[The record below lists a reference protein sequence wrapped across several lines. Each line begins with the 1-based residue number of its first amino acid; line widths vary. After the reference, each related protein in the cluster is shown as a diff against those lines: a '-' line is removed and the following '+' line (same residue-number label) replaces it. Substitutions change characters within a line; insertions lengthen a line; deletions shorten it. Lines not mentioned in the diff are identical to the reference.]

1 MDKERQLIVKTE
13 RMIDDLKAVCGE
25 YGLSNTGNEYKI
37 IADSFLYKYLND
49 KFLYEFKRIDKNL
62 SKDSTT
68 KEVEEEIMKLSPAE
82 MSKYRYGLGANV
94 AYIRK
99 EFLVSYL
106 FNNKNSTTPKFFE
119 LFDNALDGI
128 SNDNIDIFSVRTGS
142 KEKIKLF
149 SPISQYIIESNKK
162 NDFAKAIIDKLVEF
176 SFDEVFEEKYDFFAT
191 IFEYLIK
198 DYNKDFGKYAEYY
211 TPNSIARIIAKI
223 LVPDTS
229 KVRNVSIYDPA
240 AGSGTLLLA
249 LAHEIG
255 EEDCTLYTQDISQKS
270 NEFLRLNLIL
280 NNLVHSLDN
289 VVHGNTLLNPAHLNK
304 EGNKLAQFDYI
315 VSNPPFKTDF
325 SDYRDKLADD
335 KYSDRFFAG
344 VPNIPNEKVDSM
356 AIYLTFIQH
365 IMYSLKD
372 NGKAAIVVPTGFLT
386 AKNGIEYRI
395 REKIIDNNWLSGVI
409 SMPSNIFATT
419 GTNVSIMFID
429 KGKTDENCFLM
440 DATTLGTSEKI
451 GKIKKTILKPTEQ
464 KRIVEIFKN
473 KENVEN
479 ISVLVKTEAIKN
491 NRCYF
496 NAGQYFDVQFDTNI
510 YNKGLFNDSFAPI
523 KENIKKISIDNEE
536 YIGDFIS
543 SLKKVSFVTENVEMT
558 YNDILKQDIPTNWEV
573 KQIKDC
579 ILKIST
585 GLNPRDH
592 FKLGKGNIKYITV
605 KNLNT
610 DDSIDFDNCDVID
623 EEALQIVHARS
634 DISKGDILFSSIC
647 PLGRCYLI
655 DEKPKGWDINESVFS
670 IRPNSDVVT
679 PEYLYLMFKHPAIVK
694 KLTNKSTGSIFKG
707 IRQDDILKLYI
718 PIPDKNTMNS
728 ISQELRK
735 MIKLKRN
742 INEINKQLDK
752 SKDLII
758 PLMMNGQIK
767 IED

>member
-49 KFLYEFKRIDKNL
+49 KFLYEFKRVDRNL
-62 SKDSTT
+62 SKSSTT

-106 FNNKNSTTPKFFE
+106 FNNKNSTTPKFYE

-176 SFDEVFEEKYDFFAT
+176 SFDEVFDEKYDFFAT

-223 LVPDTS
+223 LVPDTD

-255 EEDCTLYTQDISQKS
+255 ESDCTLYTQDISQKS

-325 SDYRDKLADD
+325 SDYRDKLEDD

-344 VPNIPNEKVDSM
+344 VPSIPANKKESM
-356 AIYLTFIQH
+356 PIYLMFIQH
-365 IMYSLKD
+365 ILFSLKED
-372 NGKAAIVVPTGFLT
+372 GKSAIVVPTGFLT
-386 AKNGIEYRI
+386 GKSRIEMSI
-395 REKIIDNNWLSGVI
+395 REMIIRNNWLKGAI

-419 GTNVSIMFID
+419 GTNVSILFID
-429 KGKTDENCFLM
+429 KNNCE
-440 DATTLGTSEKI
+440 EKI
-451 GKIKKTILKPTEQ
+451 FLVDASNLGEKIKDGKNQKTILHKNEID
-464 KRIVEIFKN
+464 KIVNIFSNRIEEDDF
-473 KENVEN
+473 
-479 ISVLVKTEAIKN
+479 SVLV
-491 NRCYF
+491 
-496 NAGQYFDVQFDTNI
+496 TNEEI
-510 YNKGLFNDSFAPI
+510 SEKKYSISATQHF
-523 KENIKKISIDNEE
+523 KISVTHSNITAEEFKNIMCDYKNRLIDHTNK
-536 YIGDFIS
+536 I
-543 SLKKVSFVTENVEMT
+543 
-558 YNDILKQDIPTNWEV
+558 NDLQ
-573 KQIKDC
+573 KD
-579 ILKIST
+579 LMS
-585 GLNPRDH
+585 
-592 FKLGKGNIKYITV
+592 KLEKIKY
-605 KNLNT
+605 
-610 DDSIDFDNCDVID
+610 
-623 EEALQIVHARS
+623 EE
-634 DISKGDILFSSIC
+634 
-647 PLGRCYLI
+647 
-655 DEKPKGWDINESVFS
+655 
-670 IRPNSDVVT
+670 
-679 PEYLYLMFKHPAIVK
+679 
-694 KLTNKSTGSIFKG
+694 
-707 IRQDDILKLYI
+707 
-718 PIPDKNTMNS
+718 
-728 ISQELRK
+728 
-735 MIKLKRN
+735 
-742 INEINKQLDK
+742 
-752 SKDLII
+752 
-758 PLMMNGQIK
+758 
-767 IED
+767 

>member
-49 KFLYEFKRIDKNL
+49 KFLYEFKRVDKNL
-62 SKDSTT
+62 SKTSTT

-94 AYIRK
+94 AFVRK

-106 FNNKNSTTPKFFE
+106 FNNKNSTTPKFYE

-223 LVPDTS
+223 LVPDTE
-229 KVRNVSIYDPA
+229 KVRNVSIYDPS

-304 EGNKLAQFDYI
+304 EGNRLAQFDYI

-325 SDYRDKLADD
+325 SDYRDKLEDD
-335 KYSDRFFAG
+335 KYSERFFAG
-344 VPNIPNEKVDSM
+344 VPQIPANKKESM
-356 AIYLTFIQH
+356 PIYLLFIQH
-365 IMYSLKD
+365 ILYSLKD
-372 NGKAAIVVPTGFLT
+372 SGKAAIVVPTGFLT
-386 AKNGIEYRI
+386 GKSKIEMKI
-395 REKIIDNNWLSGVI
+395 RDEIISNNWLRGAI
-409 SMPSNIFATT
+409 SMPANIFATT
-419 GTNVSIMFID
+419 GTNVSIIFID
-429 KGKTDENCFLM
+429 KSNNKDIVLLM
-440 DATTLGTSEKI
+440 DASNLGEKYKE
-451 GKIKKTILKPTEQ
+451 GKNQKTKLSYEEINKIINCFNNFEEIEKFSICVSKQEIISKKLS
-464 KRIVEIFKN
+464 F
-473 KENVEN
+473 
-479 ISVLVKTEAIKN
+479 S
-491 NRCYF
+491 
-496 NAGQYFDVQFDTNI
+496 AGQYFKIKIEYKEFTKEEFMKEI
-510 YNKGLFNDSFAPI
+510 NDITTEINSI
-523 KENIKKISIDNEE
+523 VSENEKLMSEINENIKKVK
-536 YIGDFIS
+536 YY
-543 SLKKVSFVTENVEMT
+543 EN
-558 YNDILKQDIPTNWEV
+558 D
-573 KQIKDC
+573 KD
-579 ILKIST
+579 
-585 GLNPRDH
+585 
-592 FKLGKGNIKYITV
+592 
-605 KNLNT
+605 
-610 DDSIDFDNCDVID
+610 
-623 EEALQIVHARS
+623 
-634 DISKGDILFSSIC
+634 
-647 PLGRCYLI
+647 
-655 DEKPKGWDINESVFS
+655 
-670 IRPNSDVVT
+670 
-679 PEYLYLMFKHPAIVK
+679 
-694 KLTNKSTGSIFKG
+694 
-707 IRQDDILKLYI
+707 
-718 PIPDKNTMNS
+718 
-728 ISQELRK
+728 
-735 MIKLKRN
+735 
-742 INEINKQLDK
+742 
-752 SKDLII
+752 
-758 PLMMNGQIK
+758 
-767 IED
+767 